1 MENKILP
8 IIYVLVTIFIK
19 YGVLHNT
26 NNELQELIN
35 LNKNYA
41 VSMFYDCLEDDKP
54 YKNSIYNEH
63 FDLQKEK
70 ENIGKKLCGVILE
83 KKLDLS
89 DHADTCLN
97 KVDKCVDKYHINLF
111 AKDNKLKVQP
121 VPTKEN
127 NTKKSEDLVIDEL
140 IKQFREGKIP
150 CFGSKLS
157 GVIQKEKIYLDEIDE
172 MDEIDLN
179 EDKKLKSEV
188 FQDINFNVEK
198 KLLTWFKKSFKK
210 STF

>member
-54 YKNSIYNEH
+54 YKNSIYNDTAQEIKHELDILILHFCVKILDEH

-157 GVIQKEKIYLDEIDE
+157 GVIQKEKKFD
-172 MDEIDLN
+172 IDLFRRN
-179 EDKKLKSEV
+179 
-188 FQDINFNVEK
+188 
-198 KLLTWFKKSFKK
+198 
-210 STF
+210 